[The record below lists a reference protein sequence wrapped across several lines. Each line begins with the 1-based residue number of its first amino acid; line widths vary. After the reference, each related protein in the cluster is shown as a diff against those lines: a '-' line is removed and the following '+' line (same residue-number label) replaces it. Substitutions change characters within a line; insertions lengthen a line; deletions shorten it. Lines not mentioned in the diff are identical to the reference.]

1 MMRLQDKVAIITG
14 GSRGIGRAAVEL
26 FAEEGATVYCLDVSL
41 DEPFENRRIVF
52 VEHDVT
58 SMTAWEAVVAQI
70 VAEAGRIDI
79 LFNNAGAVGSY
90 AGIEDITLDDW
101 DRILNLNLNGVF
113 YGTRAVIP
121 VMKRQGGG
129 VLVHTSSMW
138 GYVGASGVA
147 AYTASKGAV
156 RSLSKNVALTYA
168 ADNIRSNSLHPG
180 IIGTPMVMAQD
191 QALTDAI
198 LDRTPIRRLGTP
210 REVAYAALFL
220 ASDES
225 SYVTGTELVVDG
237 GHTAQ

>member
-1 MMRLQDKVAIITG
+1 MRLTDKVAIITG
-14 GSRGIGRAAVEL
+14 GSRGIGRASVEL

-41 DEPFENRRIVF
+41 DDPFENDSIIF
-52 VEHDVT
+52 IEHDVT
-58 SMTAWEAVVAQI
+58 SMSAWEAVVSRI
-70 VAEAGRIDI
+70 VEEAGRIDI

-101 DRILNLNLNGVF
+101 DRIVTLNLNGVF

-121 VMKRQGGG
+121 VMKKEGGG

-138 GYVGASGVA
+138 GYVGATGVA

-191 QALTDAI
+191 QSLTDAI
-198 LDRTPIRRLGTP
+198 LDKTPIRRLGTP
-210 REVAYAALFL
+210 REVAFAALFL

>member
-1 MMRLQDKVAIITG
+1 MRLRDKVAIITG

-26 FAEEGATVYCLDVSL
+26 FAQEGAKVYCLDLSL
-41 DEPFENRRIVF
+41 DEPFAESSIEF
-52 VEHDVT
+52 IAHDVT
-58 SMTAWEAVVAQI
+58 SLEAWEAVVAKI
-70 VAEAGRIDI
+70 THECGHIDI
-79 LFNNAGAVGSY
+79 LFNNAGAVGAY
-90 AGIEDITLDDW
+90 EGIGEISLDDW
-101 DRILNLNLNGVF
+101 HSIVNLNLNGVF
-113 YGTRAVIP
+113 YGTRAVLP
-121 VMKRQGGG
+121 VMRKQGKG
-129 VLVHTSSMW
+129 VMVHTSSMW
-138 GYVGASGVA
+138 GYVGATGVA

-168 ADNIRSNSLHPG
+168 AEGIRSNSLHPG

-191 QALTDAI
+191 RALTDAI
-198 LDRTPIRRLGTP
+198 LERTPIARLGTP